1 MSFLRENI
9 INNTLNYIVLYK
21 IIMRMITNIE
31 DTKAFKLGIVDK
43 NGKILRKM
51 RTLKTREEKEALTRL
66 DVFVFNLKRILG
78 PLARSKLVNITAALF
93 LLKEQD
99 NLNNLEDFENRYTLL
114 ETGYSEFESGL
125 DSEDL
130 EMIRKM
136 SETLEEDIANVVGTG
151 EHIAGITGDPP
162 VRKKKKKVKK
172 KDIPDDTKNIK
183 KSEKMYE
190 GATNIAISKKQIRG
204 VIGLAKSKLVLKN
217 ISVKNIA
224 DEIEKVLR
232 RKYDIEV
239 STKKSSNVTQGSIVI
254 NAYYDPDN
262 DQKED
267 TPIEIEL
274 AVSDPEVVLNLDNSM
289 WNKFADQ
296 LSDAIQH
303 EYLHMVQYRNRDFA
317 KPSNFKPSKNSTE
330 IPGFYR
336 TQQYLG
342 NSDEIEA
349 YALNISN
356 ELLNTYK
363 TRKVAVAKLKRLDKS
378 IFKSSPNL
386 MAYFM
391 AFHFDSRHP
400 VIRKLLKKILIYIE
414 KR

>member
-1 MSFLRENI
+1 MKFLKENI
-9 INNTLNYIVLYK
+9 LNNTLNYIVLYK
-21 IIMRMITNIE
+21 IISRMIVRIE
-31 DTKAFKLGIVDK
+31 DTQAFKLGIVDK
-43 NGKILRKM
+43 KGKILRKR
-51 RTLKTREEKEALTRL
+51 RTLKTREEKNALTRL

-78 PLARSKLVNITAALF
+78 PLGRSKLANITAALF
-93 LLKEQD
+93 LLKEWKNLPQD
-99 NLNNLEDFENRYTLL
+99 GEENRFILL
-114 ETGYSEFESGL
+114 ESEYNQFKLTL
-125 DSEDL
+125 DEEDI
-130 EMIRKM
+130 EIIEKM
-136 SETLEEDIANVVGTG
+136 SETLEEDIANVVGDG

-162 VRKKKKKVKK
+162 IKKKKKKVKK
-172 KDIPDDTKNIK
+172 KDVPDDTKNIK

-262 DQKED
+262 DQRSD

-274 AVSDPEVVLNLDNSM
+274 AVSDPEVVLNLDSSM

-317 KPSNFKPSKNSTE
+317 KPSKFKPNKNSTE

>member
-1 MSFLRENI
+1 M
-9 INNTLNYIVLYK
+9 
-21 IIMRMITNIE
+21 
-31 DTKAFKLGIVDK
+31 
-43 NGKILRKM
+43 
-51 RTLKTREEKEALTRL
+51 
-66 DVFVFNLKRILG
+66 
-78 PLARSKLVNITAALF
+78 
-93 LLKEQD
+93 
-99 NLNNLEDFENRYTLL
+99 
-114 ETGYSEFESGL
+114 
-125 DSEDL
+125 
-130 EMIRKM
+130 
-136 SETLEEDIANVVGTG
+136 
-151 EHIAGITGDPP
+151 
-162 VRKKKKKVKK
+162 
-172 KDIPDDTKNIK
+172 
-183 KSEKMYE
+183 
-190 GATNIAISKKQIRG
+190 
-204 VIGLAKSKLVLKN
+204 
-217 ISVKNIA
+217 
-224 DEIEKVLR
+224 
-232 RKYDIEV
+232 
-239 STKKSSNVTQGSIVI
+239 
-254 NAYYDPDN
+254 
-262 DQKED
+262 
-267 TPIEIEL
+267 

-317 KPSNFKPSKNSTE
+317 KPSKFKPNKNSTE

-356 ELLNTYK
+356 ELLNTYR
-363 TRKVAVAKLKRLDKS
+363 TRKVAVAKLKSLDKS

>member
-1 MSFLRENI
+1 MKFLKENI
-9 INNTLNYIVLYK
+9 LSNTLNYIVLYK
-21 IIMRMITNIE
+21 IISRMITNIE
-31 DTKAFKLGIVDK
+31 DTQAFKLGIVDK
-43 NGKILRKM
+43 KGKILRKR
-51 RTLKTREEKEALTRL
+51 RTLKTREEKNALTRL

-78 PLARSKLVNITAALF
+78 PLGRSKLANITAALF
-93 LLKEQD
+93 LLKEWK
-99 NLNNLEDFENRYTLL
+99 NLPEDGEENRFILL
-114 ETGYSEFESGL
+114 ESEYNQFKLTL
-125 DSEDL
+125 DEEDM
-130 EMIRKM
+130 EIIDKM
-136 SETLEEDIANVVGTG
+136 SETLEEDIANVVGDG

-162 VRKKKKKVKK
+162 VKKKKKKVKK
-172 KDIPDDTKNIK
+172 KDVPDDTKNIK

-262 DQKED
+262 DQRSD

-274 AVSDPEVVLNLDNSM
+274 AVSDPEVVLNLDSSM

-317 KPSNFKPSKNSTE
+317 KPSKFKPNKNSTE

>member
-1 MSFLRENI
+1 MSFLRENV

-21 IIMRMITNIE
+21 IIMRMITDIK

-43 NGKILRKM
+43 KGKILRKR
-51 RTLKTREEKEALTRL
+51 RTLKTKEEKNALTRL
-66 DVFVFNLKRILG
+66 DIFVFNLKRILG

-114 ETGYSEFESGL
+114 ETGYSEFESSL
-125 DSEDL
+125 DSKDL
-130 EMIRKM
+130 KMIEKM

-151 EHIAGITGDPP
+151 EHIAGIVGDPP
-162 VRKKKKKVKK
+162 VKKKKKKVKK
-172 KDIPDDTKNIK
+172 KDIPDDTKKIK
-183 KSEKMYE
+183 KSEKVYE

-262 DQKED
+262 DQKSE

-274 AVSDPEVVLNLDNSM
+274 AVSDPEVVLNLDSSM

-303 EYLHMVQYRNRDFA
+303 EYLHMAQYRNRDFV
-317 KPSNFKPSKNSTE
+317 KPSKFKPSKNSTE
-330 IPGFYR
+330 ISGFYR

-400 VIRKLLKKILIYIE
+400 VIRKL
-414 KR
+414 